1 MLSVKDIL
9 RKTALVMSAAI
20 LMTSS
25 ASAMEIIDNQ
35 EGNLHVVGC
44 EEWISLRSVP
54 SMMEGEVLA
63 QIPLGQ
69 LVRHIDDYDNP
80 EFAHV
85 SYKGIEGYALWMYLS
100 HRATIYKV
108 ARCEEWIS
116 LRAAPSTD
124 SDTIARIPLGA
135 YVIFVKN
142 STNDF
147 WYVNYRGNLGYVI
160 NKYLD

>member
-69 LVRHIDDYDNP
+69 LVRHIDDLELLN
-80 EFAHV
+80 E
-85 SYKGIEGYALWMYLS
+85 
-100 HRATIYKV
+100 
-108 ARCEEWIS
+108 IS
-116 LRAAPSTD
+116 IRGPFPA
-124 SDTIARIPLGA
+124 SDE
-135 YVIFVKN
+135 FVK
-142 STNDF
+142 SADKSASL
-147 WYVNYRGNLGYVI
+147 LGWQSPR
-160 NKYLD
+160 